1 MSIIPKKKVIKI
13 KKEIFA
19 LSLLCVLI
27 GAAVWDLIYLH
38 GMAEGLRSDIM
49 LSREYAETGDMIS
62 AAEAL
67 ENALD
72 TWLDAEGYTHI
83 FIRHSEIDGATDAF
97 YELKEALLNG
107 DSGFAGAYDKLIY
120 HIDSI
125 EGMEQFTFGSIF

>member
-1 MSIIPKKKVIKI
+1 MNNI

-19 LSLLCVLI
+19 LSLLFVLI
-27 GAAVWDLIYLH
+27 GAAVWNLIYLH
-38 GMAEGLRSDIM
+38 GMAESLRSDVS
-49 LSREYAETGDMIS
+49 LSRECAEAEEYDK

-72 TWLDAEGYTHI
+72 TWLSAESYTHI
-83 FIRHSEIDGATDAF
+83 FIRHSEIDSTTDAF
-97 YELKEALLNG
+97 YELKEALLNEDPG
-107 DSGFAGAYDKLIY
+107 CAGAYDRLIY